1 MVVMA
6 NIQDVAKLA
15 GVSTATV
22 SRHLAGERVRRTEA
36 VADAVR
42 QLGFRPSPTARG
54 LRMGRHMAVGV
65 VVPDIANPFFA
76 AVTRGIENILTP
88 AGLQV
93 ALANSG
99 ENVEREADLVVNLQR
114 RVDGVILA
122 PATETGSAP
131 DYLAAAGTPV
141 VFIDRALRENTIFD
155 VVEVDNLAGAATA
168 ATHLVELGHR
178 SIGMISG
185 PLTSTPGRERHEGM
199 LARLAEHGT
208 PMRPEH
214 IVIADFKESGG
225 NRAMRQLIEQP
236 DRPTAVFIA
245 NNLMSIGA
253 LKAVREAGLRLPHDL
268 SVIGFDDL
276 DLGPLLDPPYTVID
290 RPTITQGEVAARL
303 MLERLLERDRP
314 QQSLVLPVELIVRG
328 STAAPSGRCR

>member
-1 MVVMA
+1 MA
-6 NIQDVAKLA
+6 NIRDVAKLA

-22 SRHLAGERVRRTEA
+22 SRHLAGERVRRAEA

-42 QLGFRPSPTARG
+42 QLGFRPSPTARV
-54 LRMGRHMAVGV
+54 LRTGRHMAVGV

-99 ENVEREADLVVNLQR
+99 ENVEREAELVVNLQR

-122 PATETGSAP
+122 PATETDSAP

-199 LARLAEHGT
+199 LARLAELGA

-236 DRPTAVFIA
+236 ERPTAVFIA
-245 NNLMSIGA
+245 NNLMSIGG
-253 LKAVREAGLRLPHDL
+253 LKAVREAELRLPHDL

-303 MLERLLERDRP
+303 MLERLLERSRP

-328 STAAPSGRCR
+328 STAGPPGRSR